1 MPSPPPG
8 QRLEPPTPHPK
19 AGTRLLVFQWGELEV
34 DLYLYFKN
42 FLNSP
47 QLVCDTFIVRVR
59 RRDKDVILW
68 KKIDFPTAG
77 RAGGTSPHFRGA
89 GGGGRPP
96 GAKLFW
102 SLGAFAAGELFINRT
117 SPAPRLQRRNKG
129 DQNFPGATRPLPG
142 VETGG
147 GADGSALEWRPR
159 SHSSAPPPTQTF
171 SHQDRWG
178 MTGHPGPQS
187 LHL

>member
-1 MPSPPPG
+1 MLSFG
-8 QRLEPPTPHPK
+8 KKEISQLQGEQE
-19 AGTRLLVFQWGELEV
+19 GLL
-34 DLYLYFKN
+34 
-42 FLNSP
+42 
-47 QLVCDTFIVRVR
+47 R
-59 RRDKDVILW
+59 
-68 KKIDFPTAG
+68 
-77 RAGGTSPHFRGA
+77 TSGA
-89 GGGGRPP
+89 LGAGGRPP

-102 SLGAFAAGELFINRT
+102 SLGASAAGELFINRT

-142 VETGG
+142 VETGA
-147 GADGSALEWRPR
+147 GADGSAPEWRPR

-178 MTGHPGPQS
+178 MTGHPGPQG